1 MSYIED
7 KDAFFASQDIIDKIN
22 NKYLVSNDSFLT
34 LEINKIDHSIDIICK
49 SLNGF
54 YIELLIDSS
63 SITDVILENFDN
75 VKIKS
80 LNKVLKEIS
89 INNYNLKYK
98 IVKSTNVY
106 KVRLKFKLRKEN

>member
-7 KDAFFASQDIIDKIN
+7 KDTFFASQVIIDKIN
-22 NKYLVSNDSFLT
+22 NKYLDSNTSFLT
-34 LEINKIDHSIDIICK
+34 LEINKINHSIDIIRK

-63 SITDVILENFDN
+63 SISDVILENFDN

-89 INNYNLKYK
+89 INNYNLEYK
-98 IVKSTNVY
+98 MIKSTNVY
-106 KVRLKFKLRKEN
+106 KVSLKFKLRKEN